1 MTSLFIPG
9 RGTVDTRA
17 WRVDQAVN
25 EYDERLLFAKNE
37 ETGDWCVFVRMPG
50 AEPPYPVCGFGRD
63 IPSVDDVMVRI
74 RRSDTMRNGDAIYK
88 DLMRSQEKY
97 RAELK
102 YKGDQATDESVEV
115 VEHFMRKHGKSPIIK
130 SFSKGVSNDAG

>member
-1 MTSLFIPG
+1 MSSLFIPG
-9 RGTVDTRA
+9 RGSMDIRA
-17 WRVDQAVN
+17 LKVENAVRA
-25 EYDERLLFAKNE
+25 YDERLMFAKNE
-37 ETGDWCVFVRMPG
+37 ETGDWCVFIRMPRP
-50 AEPPYPVCGFGRD
+50 EQPYPVCGFGRE
-63 IPSVDDVMVRI
+63 IPEVEDVMFRI
-74 RRSDTMRNGDAIYK
+74 RRADTMRNGEAVYRDVVK
-88 DLMRSQEKY
+88 SQEKY

>member
-9 RGTVDTRA
+9 RGSVDTRA

-50 AEPPYPVCGFGRD
+50 AEPPYPVCGFGRE
-63 IPSVDDVMVRI
+63 IPSVDDVMLRI
-74 RRSDTMRNGDAIYK
+74 RRADTMRNGDAIYN
-88 DLMRSQEKY
+88 DLVRSQEKY
-97 RAELK
+97 RAELA
-102 YKGDQATDESVEV
+102 YKGDQAADESVEV

-130 SFSKGVSNDAG
+130 SLPKGVSNDAG

>member
-9 RGTVDTRA
+9 RGTVDTMA

-88 DLMRSQEKY
+88 DLIRSQEKY

-102 YKGDQATDESVEV
+102 YNGDQATDESVEV

>member
-50 AEPPYPVCGFGRD
+50 AEPPYPVCGFGRE
-63 IPSVDDVMVRI
+63 IPSVDDVMIRI

-102 YKGDQATDESVEV
+102 YNGDQATDESVEV

>member
-88 DLMRSQEKY
+88 DLIRSQEKY

-102 YKGDQATDESVEV
+102 YNGDQATDESVEV

>member
-102 YKGDQATDESVEV
+102 YNGDQATDESVEV